1 MHMADALLSP
11 AVGAA
16 MYGVT
21 AVAVA
26 KAVKETD
33 ADGLSERKLPLMA
46 VSGAFVFAAQMINF
60 TIPGTGSSGHICG
73 GIMLAGLLGGGPA
86 LLTIASVLLIQCLV
100 FADGGLLALGA
111 NIFNMGVVPCMII
124 YPLVF
129 RPMIRRYGERKMAP
143 AAVLSCVAGLELG
156 ALCVVAETLLS
167 GITELPAGVFTGL
180 MLPIHLAIG
189 LVEGVITSA
198 VFALVTRTRP
208 GLIAEAAASGA
219 RADAA
224 GYAAAPGVGADAAGY
239 AAAPGAGA
247 ETAGNAAAPAPKAE
261 TAGKATAPASLRKTV
276 ALLGVLALLVGGGL
290 SLFASADP
298 DGLEWSMERTAGT
311 AELQREG
318 GAHDAA
324 AALQEATAILPDYD
338 FKAGEGTGTS
348 ASGIVGALMTCA
360 LAGVAG
366 FGTIL
371 LKRRK
376 LEQNR

>member
-21 AVAVA
+21 AAAVA

-33 ADGLSERKLPLMA
+33 AVGLSERKLPLMA

-124 YPLVF
+124 YPLLF
-129 RPMIRRYGERKMAP
+129 RPLIRRYGERKMAP
-143 AAVLSCVAGLELG
+143 AAVLSCVVGLELG

-167 GITELPAGVFTGL
+167 GITELPAGVFMGL

-189 LVEGVITSA
+189 LVEGVITAA
-198 VFALVTRTRP
+198 VFALVTQTRP
-208 GLIAEAAASGA
+208 GLIAEAAA
-219 RADAA
+219 
-224 GYAAAPGVGADAAGY
+224 PE
-239 AAAPGAGA
+239 AGA
-247 ETAGNAAAPAPKAE
+247 EAAG
-261 TAGKATAPASLRKTV
+261 SLRKTV

-290 SLFASADP
+290 SLYASAYP

-360 LAGVAG
+360 LAGAAG

-376 LEQNR
+376 